1 MATSKMKGLFVRL
14 QMWNGGYKQACAVT
28 TFKSLIGN
36 CIIGVTEGFR
46 YRMKMV
52 HAHFPITAIIAKDKN
67 KLRSR
72 TSWVERNPTSSRCK
86 RVAPSCLTQPRTS
99 RTSLSSRVSTTL
111 LSPFAALKS
120 PGSATLSKRMSVNSW
135 TVSSSPPRSSS
146 PQKTSE
152 SISLMLDQGFANRKL
167 TMP

>member
-1 MATSKMKGLFVRL
+1 MATAKMRGLYVRI

-28 TFKSLIGN
+28 TFKSLVGN

-52 HAHFPITAIIAKDKN
+52 HAHFPITAIIAKDK
-67 KLRSR
+67 KQ
-72 TSWVERNPTSSRCK
+72 VEIKNFLGGKKSHLIK
-86 RVAPSCLTQPRTS
+86 MQEVAPSCLTQPRTS
-99 RTSLSSRVSTTL
+99 RTSSSSRVSTTP

-120 PGSATLSKRMSVNSW
+120 PVSATSSKRMSVNSW

-146 PQKTSE
+146 TQKTRE
-152 SISLMLDQGFANRKL
+152 SISFMLDLGFATNE
-167 TMP
+167 